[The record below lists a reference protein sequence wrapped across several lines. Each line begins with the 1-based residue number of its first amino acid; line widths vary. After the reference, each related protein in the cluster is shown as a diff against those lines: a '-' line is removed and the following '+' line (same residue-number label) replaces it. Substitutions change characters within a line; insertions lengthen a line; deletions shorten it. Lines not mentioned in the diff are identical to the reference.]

1 MPPLCLSPSMQTNR
15 VANSMLRATTLR
27 PPKRKRFCSS
37 GDCEDDEDGEE
48 GQKKEREEH
57 EKLMKVG
64 DEGVP
69 RTKGPAC
76 VHRRFLVSVRLL
88 S

>member
-37 GDCEDDEDGEE
+37 GDCEDDGDGEE

-76 VHRRFLVSVRLL
+76 VILHARSSYWPVR
-88 S
+88 